1 MNTTATQPEAPDAG
15 ARRYQCRHIF
25 AEGHRCRA
33 LSLRQEHFCYAHHTS
48 RHPLPARHLT
58 QETFINPDASFIL
71 PPLEDRPSIQL
82 AISELARRVAA
93 NQLDMDRA
101 KFLLRCCRHA
111 TANLPKEPRANKD
124 LPYQEQE
131 IEVPE
136 PMVEAFELDPI
147 LGPLAPIAE
156 APEPLPPGRTGS
168 YMEQLIERLANP
180 SRCSTCYP
188 PAPPKPAP
196 DVPYPFP
203 LPAIQAVA
211 ETNPASLESWVPHI
225 STLRCGFTHRPKQ
238 NAPTAAASPRPWGT
252 PSSPINSLQPS
263 TCNRLTAPLPHAHR
277 SGSGSPR
284 LPWSRRS
291 CRPRSSLSAPR

>member
-1 MNTTATQPEAPDAG
+1 MNTTATQTEAPDAG

-25 AEGHRCRA
+25 AQGHRCRA
-33 LSLRQEHFCYAHHTS
+33 LSLRQEHFCYAHHTA
-48 RHPLPARHLT
+48 RHPLPTRIPT
-58 QETFINPDASFIL
+58 PETFINPDASFIL

-124 LPYQEQE
+124 LPYEEQE
-131 IEVPE
+131 VEIPE
-136 PMVEAFELDPI
+136 PLVESFELDTI

-156 APEPLPPGRTGS
+156 APDPLPPGRTGS

-180 SRCSTCYP
+180 SRCSTCHP
-188 PAPPKPAP
+188 PPTPEPA
-196 DVPYPFP
+196 PYPFP

-211 ETNPASLESWVPHI
+211 EVSPTNKAPSSRPEPVHKACRHLDRSAQRVAEKPALSEVKPSRTGHR
-225 STLRCGFTHRPKQ
+225 RCGRLWLGGGP
-238 NAPTAAASPRPWGT
+238 AG
-252 PSSPINSLQPS
+252 PSAINNLANPV
-263 TCNRLTAPLPHAHR
+263 
-277 SGSGSPR
+277 
-284 LPWSRRS
+284 
-291 CRPRSSLSAPR
+291 

>member
-1 MNTTATQPEAPDAG
+1 MNTTATQTEAPDAG

-25 AEGHRCRA
+25 AQGHRCRA
-33 LSLRQEHFCYAHHTS
+33 LSLRQEHFCYAHHTA
-48 RHPLPARHLT
+48 RHPLPTRIPT
-58 QETFINPDASFIL
+58 PETFINPDASFIL

-124 LPYQEQE
+124 LPYEEQE
-131 IEVPE
+131 IEIPE
-136 PMVEAFELDPI
+136 PLVESFELDTI

-156 APEPLPPGRTGS
+156 APDPLPPGRTGS

-188 PAPPKPAP
+188 PAPPEPAP
-196 DVPYPFP
+196 YPYP

-211 ETNPASLESWVPHI
+211 EPPAP
-225 STLRCGFTHRPKQ
+225 PKHPG
-238 NAPTAAASPRPWGT
+238 APSIAASPRWVGRKRRVPHSSQPHHDEWGPRNRSHPNCHCSQTGPALNLSRERSAGVWMPIT
-252 PSSPINSLQPS
+252 PIQFSEGLS
-263 TCNRLTAPLPHAHR
+263 T
-277 SGSGSPR
+277 
-284 LPWSRRS
+284 
-291 CRPRSSLSAPR
+291 